1 MTAAD
6 ASKDPEMVSKKMD
19 ELKNQGKIL
28 SKALFKHMDKVST
41 KKAFFPLDHKNYDCV
56 FPSLYCTG

>member
-6 ASKDPEMVSKKMD
+6 ASKDPEIVSKKMD
-19 ELKNQGKIL
+19 ELKNQGTIL

-41 KKAFFPLDHKNYDCV
+41 KKAFFFLR
-56 FPSLYCTG
+56 SEEL